1 MVEEGCDAE
10 KGCDLFSLDSVD
22 KLLCEVRY
30 SYLEI
35 GNGSTCPPRY
45 FIPSDELCFFP
56 RLFLSRGVFFEKKR
70 KGKKG
75 KREKGKKAYRYI
87 VLKDIAQT
95 LLAHGVNEP
104 MSGQVTEAGR

>member
-56 RLFLSRGVFFEKKR
+56 RLFLSRGVFFEKKE
-70 KGKKG
+70 KG
-75 KREKGKKAYRYI
+75 KREKGIQIYSIERYGR
-87 VLKDIAQT
+87 DAAGTWGQR
-95 LLAHGVNEP
+95 ANEWP
-104 MSGQVTEAGR
+104 SDRSR